1 MIDIHCH
8 ILPAFDDGASNL
20 AESMAMARMAA
31 SSGITGIVTTP
42 HFPGESSSLRMLKPL
57 MERFERLYQAIHQ
70 ENLPLTIYPGAEIR
84 CLPETPKLA
93 EKKLLPTLGDS
104 NYLLTEFYFNESPA
118 YMSQMIDS
126 LMDSGYDIVVAHPE
140 RYQAVQE
147 NPLLARSWFEAGC
160 VLQLNKGSLLGAFG
174 SRVQQAADQ
183 LLSQGLAHVVASD
196 GHGADRR
203 TPHMGALIQLIH
215 ERCTP
220 EYARI
225 LLERNPAR
233 IVEGRPMVPIR

>member
-20 AESMAMARMAA
+20 AESMAMARMAV
-31 SSGITGIVTTP
+31 SSGVTGIVATP
-42 HFPGESSSLRMLKPL
+42 HFPGESSSLSRLKSL
-57 MERFERLYQAIHQ
+57 MERYERLEQAIQQ
-70 ENLPLTIYPGAEIR
+70 ENLPLTLYPGAEIR
-84 CLPETPKLA
+84 CLPETPHLA
-93 EKKLLPTLGDS
+93 AKKALPTIGNS

-118 YMSQMIDS
+118 YMNQMLDA
-126 LMDSGYDIVVAHPE
+126 LMDLGYEIVVAHPE
-140 RYQAVQE
+140 RYQAIQQD
-147 NPLLARSWFEAGC
+147 PQLARAWFEHGC
-160 VLQLNKGSLLGAFG
+160 VLQLNKGSLLGSFG
-174 SRVQQAADQ
+174 SRVQMAADQ
-183 LLSQGLAHVVASD
+183 LLSQGLAHLIASD

-203 TPHMGALIQLIH
+203 TPHMGALMQLIN

-220 EYARI
+220 EYAQI